1 MNFKSLFVPIALSIL
16 LITCN
21 KNNTAII
28 EGTLEG
34 GSGNTIFLERLNV
47 NRTIVIA
54 STIIKSEDNFRF
66 RFKIDHPDIY
76 LLKNSQ
82 GRFLTFLPKPGEKI
96 NITGNYQYPGRNY
109 TVKGS
114 VESEKVKLLADNLSI
129 TKSEL
134 KDLDNSLEN
143 NPSPTESQ
151 IAEYLDRKKEILKA
165 QRNFSVRFI
174 IENLNSISSIY
185 ALYQY
190 YDNEQLILGENTDI
204 QYMKI
209 LADTLSV
216 IYPEAPLVNS
226 FVSDARNSEK
236 RYYNQLGLLDKL
248 KDAKTSIPDIA
259 LPDLNG
265 NIISL
270 SSLKGK
276 TVLLYFWSSLS
287 MPSRNQNPP
296 LHTIYERYKQKGFEV
311 YAVSLDNE
319 RELWENAVRIDEL
332 KWINVSDLN
341 FPKSEAALIYNV
353 NSIPVNYL
361 INKEGDIIARDL
373 YGSELEKW
381 LSNILN

>member
-47 NRTIVIA
+47 NRTIVID